1 MRAGAREKGRA
12 RQASGEHNL
21 TFRSRGSEER
31 RTTARG
37 LGQNA
42 RLPVFKP
49 FIGN

>member
-1 MRAGAREKGRA
+1 MRAGAREKRA
-12 RQASGEHNL
+12 RATGERRA
-21 TFRSRGSEER
+21 FRSRGSEER